1 MQNPDKPICMRT
13 RILTSALAI
22 AMLSSCSSIYR
33 SGTTPDDL
41 YFSPGQE
48 RAGTVSDN
56 RYRSEGNDDDGYV
69 DLSDRYLRMKASGG
83 NRWSAFDDDFSYWN
97 NPYWNNP
104 YLFNR
109 WSRPGFSWNMG
120 MGSMWGDPFMM
131 MGPGMSWMNPGMS
144 WMNPGMAW
152 MGPGM
157 SYNPFWGG
165 MGRPGFGWGS
175 MWGNPFG
182 AHYYGSPVVI
192 INNPK
197 VVSTNP
203 RANGPRVYNLGSYG
217 SSSNGYQGSAPVR
230 GARSFGNTG
239 GYVPTE
245 SNSRPRGGYNNYDN
259 GGSRNSNPVR
269 TFEPSSGGSTR
280 STIQSSGGG
289 NSGGSGGSAPVRSFP
304 RGGGQ

>member
-1 MQNPDKPICMRT
+1 MRT
-13 RILTSALAI
+13 PILASALA
-22 AMLSSCSSIYR
+22 LSVLTSCSSMYK
-33 SGTTPDDL
+33 SGSTPDDL
-41 YFSPGQE
+41 YYSPGQE
-48 RAGTVSDN
+48 RAGTASQD
-56 RYRSEGNDDDGYV
+56 RYRSDGNDDDGYV
-69 DLSDRYLRMKASGG
+69 DLNDRYLRMKSSGG
-83 NRWSAFDDDFSYWN
+83 RRWSAFDDDFSYWN

-131 MGPGMSWMNPGMS
+131 MGPGMSWMNPGM
-144 WMNPGMAW
+144 AW

-165 MGRPGFGWGS
+165 MGRPGLGWGG

-182 AHYYGSPVVI
+182 ASYYGTPVVI
-192 INNPK
+192 INSPK

-217 SSSNGYQGSAPVR
+217 SSSSGYQGTTPVR
-230 GARSFGNTG
+230 GTRSFGNTG
-239 GYVPTE
+239 YVPTE
-245 SNSRPRGGYNNYDN
+245 SGSRPRGGYNTYDN

-269 TFEPSSGGSTR
+269 TFEPSSGGSGSR
-280 STIQSSGGG
+280 SAGQSTGGG
-289 NSGGSGGSAPVRSFP
+289 TSGGGSGGSAPVRSFP